1 MPNFRYEVI
10 DAAGKTKKGVIEA
23 TNLVDA
29 TKMLKVDGKY
39 ISKISA
45 DNGPGFLSKDMGNP
59 RLKSKDLMLI
69 CRQLSSLLT
78 AGITIIRALDML
90 YQQTESKK
98 AKAVIGSIYEAIQ
111 SGKTLSEAFRE
122 QSRALPDIMISM
134 ISAGEESG
142 RLDDVM
148 NRLSSHFEKDTKLR
162 NKVGQAMVYPVI
174 LAIVTAGI
182 TLGLMIFIVP
192 KFSATLADLGA
203 EMPAI
208 TLFVMNIS
216 NSLISFW
223 YIYALIVFGIVF
235 AFKTFTRSEK
245 GAYLW
250 DSFKLKL
257 PIVGKSVKA
266 TAAARFTR
274 TMATLLRSGIN
285 VLESME
291 ITSRTLGNKVLEN
304 RLYDARNDIRKGSS
318 ISRSIR
324 GISEFPPMI
333 YAMTAI
339 GEESGTLDS
348 ILDKAADFFEE
359 EADTA
364 IGKVT
369 AAMEPIMI
377 IVMAVVVLFIVIAV
391 GAPVMSITQ
400 NIL

>member
-10 DAAGKTKKGVIEA
+10 DAAGKTSKGIVEA
-23 TNLVDA
+23 SNLGDA
-29 TKMLKVDGKY
+29 TKMLKSDGKF
-39 ISKISA
+39 IVNVSS
-45 DNGPGFLSKDMGNP
+45 DSGPGVLGKDISNP
-59 RLKSKDLMLI
+59 RLKPKELMLI
-69 CRQLSSLLT
+69 SRQLSSLLT
-78 AGITIIRALDML
+78 AGITVIRALDML

-98 AKAVIGSIYEAIQ
+98 AKAVIGSIYESIQ
-111 SGKTLSEAFRE
+111 SGKTLSEAFRD
-122 QSRALPDIMISM
+122 QHRALPDIMISM
-134 ISAGEESG
+134 IGAGEESG

-148 NRLSSHFEKDTKLR
+148 ARLSTHFEKETKLM

-174 LAIVTAGI
+174 LAIVTGFV

-192 KFSATLADLGA
+192 KFAETLTALGS
-203 EMPAI
+203 ELPPI
-208 TLFVMNIS
+208 TLFVMGIS
-216 NSLISFW
+216 NSLVNFW
-223 YIYALIVFGIVF
+223 YIYALVIFGVVF
-235 AFKTFTRSEK
+235 AFKTFTKSEK
-245 GAYLW
+245 GSMHWAR
-250 DSFKLKL
+250 FKLKV

-291 ITSRTLGNKVLEN
+291 ITSRTLGNKYLEAK
-304 RLYDARNDIRKGSS
+304 LYDARNDIRKGSS

-324 GISEFPPMI
+324 GIAEFPPMI

-364 IGKVT
+364 TAKVT

-377 IVMAVVVLFIVIAV
+377 IIMAFVVVFVIAAV
-391 GAPVMSITQ
+391 GSPILTMTKSI
-400 NIL
+400 L